1 MVDDERHTRVVSRAQ
16 SHCVG
21 TGRARRSRPCRA
33 ELYVAIGSGYSY
45 AAIDTLLQMIV
56 QRRLPVSL
64 ALATKIA
71 DWVNAYVYSGDAP
84 RLHELLYVIRSSR
97 Y

>member
-1 MVDDERHTRVVSRAQ
+1 VNNWAESDLAWELAEVVGPVLADRD
-16 SHCVG
+16 
-21 TGRARRSRPCRA
+21 RA

-64 ALATKIA
+64 AVVTKIA
-71 DWVNAYVYSGDAP
+71 DWLNGYVYSGDAP
-84 RLHELLYVIRSSR
+84 RLHELLYAIRSSR
-97 Y
+97 H